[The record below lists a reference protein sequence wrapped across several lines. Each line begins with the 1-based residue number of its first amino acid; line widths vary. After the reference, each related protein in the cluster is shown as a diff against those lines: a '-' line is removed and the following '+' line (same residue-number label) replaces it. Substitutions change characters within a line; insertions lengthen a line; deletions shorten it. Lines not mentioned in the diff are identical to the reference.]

1 MKRLGYR
8 WAAGLAG
15 AGAAMGVAW
24 VLAVGGALPAA
35 HGGQDEEMPAVGRA
49 LSGTAQDP
57 CDDACVRSRGVA
69 ALVVLSQRPPQ

>member
-1 MKRLGYR
+1 MKQLGFR

-24 VLAVGGALPAA
+24 ALAVDDGPATTYVS
-35 HGGQDEEMPAVGRA
+35 QDDRSVVSM
-49 LSGTAQDP
+49 LSADSAQQR